1 MNKDSWNPKVDN
13 GQLRIHLD
21 GGGDECPPG
30 VEPNYIDV
38 DPLGGT
44 LVLFK
49 SEMIPHEVLNT
60 NSERFAL
67 VGWYNRGVS
76 ASDIASLGEGGEG
89 GDIVRIGMLAVAFA
103 LVTVGV
109 INIIG

>member
-1 MNKDSWNPKVDN
+1 M
-13 GQLRIHLD
+13 HLD
-21 GGGDECPPG
+21 GGGDECLPG

-76 ASDIASLGEGGEG
+76 ASDIASLGEGGG
-89 GDIVRIGMLAVAFA
+89 SGDIVRIGMLAVAFV